1 MMIGCGFFHRRGS
14 GRSRLRFPRRAAK
27 LRGRTYPSVVVIL
40 AVVDLV
46 GVPRLERGL
55 RADGHLFRRARIR
68 SEESGDVRAR
78 SGDSAAEVCRVRT
91 PNVRALRRRKGRAGR
106 AATTSRRASKW
117 RRDRAAGIFLKRRR
131 RKTSTRRA
139 LSTLNNGR
147 ILLALPL
154 RSARWRHPSGRRGRA
169 RGTRWTPANGRRCA
183 TSRRSSRLSSRG
195 RSRGPLNARDEK
207 APSGMSP
214 LPLGF
219 RRGSPR
225 ERRHARG
232 HPRRGRPRRVRARR
246 RRLRPATACV
256 ASRTPR
262 GRPRRRRPPRP
273 PHPRAPTE
281 AARGA
286 RAGRRNWGSCSTGS
300 GVPCS
305 RWPPPRRWCA
315 PVARPYASA
324 RRRPGRRPRRAH
336 PPVRRIL
343 TPTILTPSSPS
354 STRANPRWTPEPA
367 RIASAADSWTTR
379 LLVRVNRG
387 RS

>member
-1 MMIGCGFFHRRGS
+1 MIGSRRRSS
-14 GRSRLRFPRRAAK
+14 GRSRFRFSRRAAR
-27 LRGRTYPSVVVIL
+27 RGRTHPSVVVIL

-78 SGDSAAEVCRVRT
+78 VGGSAASSRVRT
-91 PNVRALRRRKGRAGR
+91 PYVRALRRRKGMAGR

-117 RRDRAAGIFLKRRR
+117 SRDRGRGDFPARRR
-131 RKTSTRRA
+131 QQAQRAGETSTRRA

-147 ILLALPL
+147 TLLALPL

-169 RGTRWTPANGRRCA
+169 RGTRWTPASGRRCA
-183 TSRRSSRLSSRG
+183 TSRRSSRPSSRG

-232 HPRRGRPRRVRARR
+232 HPRRGRPRRDRARR
-246 RRLRPATACV
+246 RRLRPGTACV

-305 RWPPPRRWCA
+305 RWPPPR
-315 PVARPYASA
+315 
-324 RRRPGRRPRRAH
+324 H
-336 PPVRRIL
+336 
-343 TPTILTPSSPS
+343 
-354 STRANPRWTPEPA
+354 
-367 RIASAADSWTTR
+367 
-379 LLVRVNRG
+379 
-387 RS
+387 

>member
-1 MMIGCGFFHRRGS
+1 M
-14 GRSRLRFPRRAAK
+14 
-27 LRGRTYPSVVVIL
+27 
-40 AVVDLV
+40 
-46 GVPRLERGL
+46 PRLERGL

-78 SGDSAAEVCRVRT
+78 VGGSAASSRVRT
-91 PNVRALRRRKGRAGR
+91 PYVRALRRRKGMAGR
-106 AATTSRRASKW
+106 AAKTSRRASKW
-117 RRDRAAGIFLKRRR
+117 RRGRGRGDFPSRRR
-131 RKTSTRRA
+131 QQAQRAGETSTRRA

-147 ILLALPL
+147 TLLALPL

-169 RGTRWTPANGRRCA
+169 ARN
-183 TSRRSSRLSSRG
+183 SVDSSEWQALCDLEAELEAELAG

-232 HPRRGRPRRVRARR
+232 HRGGPASSRSSPTASPSPGY
-246 RRLRPATACV
+246 RLRRQPHPSWAPS
-256 ASRTPR
+256 ASQT
-262 GRPRRRRPPRP
+262 PRP

-305 RWPPPRRWCA
+305 RWPPPR
-315 PVARPYASA
+315 
-324 RRRPGRRPRRAH
+324 H
-336 PPVRRIL
+336 
-343 TPTILTPSSPS
+343 
-354 STRANPRWTPEPA
+354 
-367 RIASAADSWTTR
+367 
-379 LLVRVNRG
+379 
-387 RS
+387 